1 MPIRTIAIRGARTHN
16 LKNVSVEIPQRQLTV
31 LTGPSGSG
39 KSSLAFNTLY
49 AEGQRRFVESMSTY
63 VRQFLERI
71 DRPDVDEIDG
81 ILPAI
86 AIEQKNSVK
95 NARSTVATATELAD
109 HIRLFMT
116 YAGET
121 FCPDCQVKVRRETPE
136 SITSAIIE
144 SVAGKRVVVLAPI
157 FFGAENRGEVLMQLV
172 KAGYFR
178 AWIGGEVQNLNEID
192 TSGFTSLELV
202 INRLRV
208 DAGRS
213 GQITEAIEQA
223 FEVSKGNV
231 NILEDGGDGS
241 WISHRFTS
249 RFSCNKCGTEFV
261 EPTPHMFSFN
271 SPLGACTNCQG
282 YGRIIGIDMEKVIP
296 NRALR
301 LDEMPIAPWNSAG
314 YEDCYDDMKKA
325 AAKYKFRLDVP
336 IKDMTP
342 EEWTLLYEG
351 RSKWYGIKGFFE
363 WLETKKY
370 KIHVRVKLAKYRS
383 YEPCPQCHGSRLKIS
398 ASYVTFRDKTVNDL
412 FAMNVRDARRFWEY
426 LPFTKS
432 EESKYGHLRR
442 EIVNRLTYLDEV
454 GLSYLTL
461 DRQTRTLS
469 GGESQRI
476 NLAAALG
483 SSLTETMYVIDEP
496 TVGLHARDSERLLA
510 VLKRL
515 KNAGNTVIVVEHD
528 PTIIA
533 GADHTIELGPGA
545 GEYGGSVLYVGPPRP
560 LSIPSEEKVVI
571 PSSRS
576 HGVAEDSEESPA
588 DGEALAQ
595 PQEIPRRAPP
605 PPGLRRL
612 GMTDAGFGAITIRGA
627 RENNLQNIDVT
638 IPLGQF
644 VAVTG
649 VSGSGKSTLIRNCL
663 FNRYQRDVRGAT
675 GLDVGRVA
683 ALEGTDKIYDM
694 QFIDQ
699 SPIGRSTRS
708 NPATYVKAWDE
719 VRKILSATTAAKL
732 NNVTPGMFSFNTVGG
747 RCDECEG
754 AGTVTIDMQFL
765 ADVEVICDKC
775 GGKRFNDQVMKV
787 AYKSKNVNDILQMTV
802 DEAMKF
808 FVDKRALLKKLSAL
822 RSVGL
827 GYLRLGQS
835 TASLSGGEAQRLKLA
850 SFLSETTKSDS
861 GHLFLFD
868 EPTTGLHYTD
878 VAQLIKTFRN
888 LIDRGNSVLVIEH
901 NIQLI
906 EAADHIID
914 LGPEG
919 GDGGGELL
927 AVGTPEEIAASGRS
941 ITGRYLAH
949 AAAVA

>member
-1 MPIRTIAIRGARTHN
+1 MASRTISIRGARTHN
-16 LKNVSVEIPQRQLTV
+16 LKNVSVDLPQRQLTV

-86 AIEQKNSVK
+86 SIEQKNSVK

-116 YAGET
+116 YCGET
-121 FCPDCQVKVRRETPE
+121 ICPDCNRIVKKDTPE
-136 SITSAIIE
+136 SISGAIAE
-144 SVAGKRVVVLAPI
+144 TLRGKRAVVLAPI
-157 FFGAENRGEVLMQLV
+157 FFDAATREEVLVQLI

-178 AWIGGEVQNLNEID
+178 AWIGGEVRDIKETD
-192 TSGFTSLELV
+192 TSAFHSLEVV
-202 INRLRV
+202 ITRLRV
-208 DAGRS
+208 DDERRGE
-213 GQITEAIEQA
+213 ITEAVEQA
-223 FEVSKGNV
+223 FEIAKGTVNV
-231 NILEDGGDGS
+231 LEETEEG
-241 WISHRFTS
+241 WVSHRFTS
-249 RFSCNKCGTEFV
+249 RYACNGCGQEFL
-261 EPTPHMFSFN
+261 EPVPHLFSFN
-271 SPLGACTNCQG
+271 SPLGACTTCQG

-301 LDEMPIAPWNSAG
+301 LDEMPVAPWNSAG
-314 YEDCYDDMKKA
+314 YEDCYDDLEKA
-325 AAKYKFRLDVP
+325 AKKYRLRLDVP
-336 IKDMTP
+336 IEKLTA
-342 EEWTLLYEG
+342 EEWDVLYTG
-351 RSKWYGIKGFFE
+351 RGKWYGIKGFFE

-383 YEPCPQCHGSRLKIS
+383 YEPCPQCNGSRLK
-398 ASYVTFRDKTVNDL
+398 AAAAYVKFRGRTVGDL
-412 FAMNVRDARRFWEY
+412 FAMDVKTARRFWEY
-426 LPFTKS
+426 LAMSKQ
-432 EESKYGHLRR
+432 EEAVAGHLRR
-442 EIVNRLTYLDEV
+442 EIVNRLVYLDEV

-510 VLKRL
+510 VLRRL

-545 GEYGGSVLYVGPPRP
+545 GELGGEVVYEGKPRSGATITPRP
-560 LSIPSEEKVVI
+560 LADARSDMGSIHIKN
-571 PSSRS
+571 
-576 HGVAEDSEESPA
+576 
-588 DGEALAQ
+588 
-595 PQEIPRRAPP
+595 
-605 PPGLRRL
+605 
-612 GMTDAGFGAITIRGA
+612 A
-627 RENNLQNIDVT
+627 REHNLRGIDVE
-638 IPLGQF
+638 IPLGKL
-644 VAVTG
+644 VAITG

-663 FNRYQRDVRGAT
+663 YNRYQRDVRGT
-675 GLDVGRVA
+675 SGLDCGKVD
-683 ALEGTDKIYDM
+683 ALAGTDLIYDM
-694 QFIDQ
+694 QFVDQ

-719 VRKILSATTAAKL
+719 IRKLLAETTAAKL
-732 NNVTPGMFSFNTVGG
+732 NAITPGHFSFNTAGG
-747 RCDECEG
+747 RCDTCEG

-765 ADVEVICDKC
+765 ADVEVVCDKC
-775 GGKRFNDQVMKV
+775 GGKRFNEQVMKV
-787 AYKSKNVNDILQMTV
+787 SYKNKNVNDILNLTV

-808 FVDKRALLKKLSAL
+808 FVDKRAILKRLVPL

-835 TASLSGGEAQRLKLA
+835 TESLSGGEAQRLKLA
-850 SFLSETTKSDS
+850 SFLAENTKLDQPR
-861 GHLFLFD
+861 LFLFD
-868 EPTTGLHYTD
+868 EPTTGLHHSD
-878 VAQLIKTFRN
+878 VEQLIRTFRE
-888 LIDRGNSVLVIEH
+888 LIDRGNSVVVIEH
-901 NIQLI
+901 NLQLI
-906 EAADHIID
+906 EAADWIVD

-919 GDGGGELL
+919 GDQGGEVV
-927 AVGTPEEIAASGRS
+927 AVGTPGDIAANERS
-941 ITGRYLAH
+941 LTGRYLAGAERPAQ
-949 AAAVA
+949 AAR

>member
-1 MPIRTIAIRGARTHN
+1 MPTRTISIRGARTHN

-116 YAGET
+116 YCGET
-121 FCPDCQVKVRRETPE
+121 KCGDCGVLVRKETPE
-136 SITSAIIE
+136 SITSAI
-144 SVAGKRVVVLAPI
+144 AATLDAKRVVILAPV
-157 FFGAENRGEVLMQLV
+157 FFHAENRGEVLMQLI

-178 AWIGGEVQNLNEID
+178 AWIGGEICDLKETD
-192 TSGFTSLELV
+192 TTGTTSLELV
-202 INRLRV
+202 ITRMRV
-208 DAGRS
+208 EEAKLS
-213 GQITEAIEQA
+213 QITEAIEQA
-223 FEVSKGNV
+223 FEISKGTVNV
-231 NILEDGGDGS
+231 LEECVAAPASGAGS
-241 WISHRFTS
+241 TAEAAVATREWVSHRFTS
-249 RFSCNKCGTEFV
+249 RFACNRCGTEFT
-261 EPTPHMFSFN
+261 EPTPHLFSFN

-301 LDEMPIAPWNSAG
+301 LDELPIAPWNSPG
-314 YEDCYDDMKKA
+314 YEDCYEDLERA
-325 AAKYKFRLDVP
+325 AAKYKLRLDVP
-336 IKDMTP
+336 IDQLTAA
-342 EEWTLLYEG
+342 EWELLYNG

-383 YEPCPQCHGSRLKIS
+383 YEPCPQCHGSRLKT
-398 ASYVTFRDKTVNDL
+398 AAQNVRFRELTVGDL
-412 FAMNVRDARRFWEY
+412 FAMDVKRARRFWEF
-426 LPFTKS
+426 LPMSKQ
-432 EESKYGHLRR
+432 EEAVAGHLRR
-442 EIVNRLTYLDEV
+442 EIVNRLVYLDEV

-510 VLKRL
+510 VLRRL

-533 GADHTIELGPGA
+533 GADYTIELGPGA
-545 GEYGGSVLYVGPPRP
+545 GELGGEIVRVGRP
-560 LSIPSEEKVVI
+560 NVGTGFSLSQGRLK
-571 PSSRS
+571 
-576 HGVAEDSEESPA
+576 PA
-588 DGEALAQ
+588 PTEGT
-595 PQEIPRRAPP
+595 IH
-605 PPGLRRL
+605 
-612 GMTDAGFGAITIRGA
+612 IRGA
-627 RENNLQNIDVT
+627 KEHNLKGIDVA
-638 IPLGQF
+638 IPLGQL

-663 FNRYQRDVRGAT
+663 FNRYQRDFRGAT
-675 GLDVGRVA
+675 GLEVGA
-683 ALEGTDKIYDM
+683 STLEGVDQIYDM
-694 QFIDQ
+694 QFVDQ

-708 NPATYVKAWDE
+708 NPATYTKAWDE
-719 VRKILSATTAAKL
+719 IRKLLADTTTAKL
-732 NNVTPGMFSFNTVGG
+732 NGVTAGMFSFNTEGG
-747 RCDECEG
+747 RCDICEG

-765 ADVEVICDKC
+765 ADVEVVCEKC
-775 GGKRFNDQVMKV
+775 EGRRFNDQVMKV
-787 AYKSKNVNDILQMTV
+787 AYKRKNVNDILDLTV

-808 FVDKRALLKKLSAL
+808 FVDKRAVLRKLAAL

-850 SFLSETTKSDS
+850 SFLAEHGKA
-861 GHLFLFD
+861 GEPRLFLFD

-878 VAQLIKTFRN
+878 VEQLIKTFRE

-901 NIQLI
+901 NLQLI
-906 EAADHIID
+906 EAADYVID

-919 GDGGGELL
+919 GDGGGELV
-927 AVGTPEEIAASGRS
+927 AVGTPEEIAANPRS
-941 ITGRYLAH
+941 ITGRYVTAG
-949 AAAVA
+949 VAQQW

>member
-1 MPIRTIAIRGARTHN
+1 MPSRTISIRGARTHN
-16 LKNVSVEIPQRQLTV
+16 LKNVSVDIPQRQLTV

-71 DRPDVDEIDG
+71 DRPDIDEITG

-86 AIEQKNSVK
+86 AIEQRNTVK

-121 FCPDCQVKVRRETPE
+121 ICPDCLVTVRRETPE
-136 SITSAIIE
+136 SITKAIAE
-144 SVAGKRVVVLAPI
+144 SLEGKRVVVLAPI
-157 FFGAENRGEVLMQLV
+157 FFEKENRGEVLTQLV
-172 KAGYFR
+172 KAGYYR
-178 AWIGGEVQNLNEID
+178 AWIGGEVRDLNETD

-208 DAGRS
+208 DPART

-231 NILEDGGDGS
+231 NILEDGGDGN

-249 RFSCNKCGTEFV
+249 RFSCNKCGNEFI
-261 EPTPHMFSFN
+261 EPTPHLFSFN

-314 YEDCYDDMKKA
+314 YEDCYDDLRKA
-325 AAKYKFRLDVP
+325 AAKYRLPLDVP
-336 IKDMTP
+336 VKDLSA
-342 EEWTLLYEG
+342 EQWELLYNG

-383 YEPCPQCHGSRLKIS
+383 YEPCPQCHGSRLKAS
-398 ASYVTFRDKTVNDL
+398 ASYVTFRGLTIGDL
-412 FAMNVRDARRFWEY
+412 FAMNVRDARRFWEF
-426 LPFTKS
+426 LPFSKS
-432 EESKYGHLRR
+432 EEALSGHLRR

-515 KNAGNTVIVVEHD
+515 RNAGNTVIVVEHD

-533 GADHTIELGPGA
+533 GADQTIELGPGA
-545 GEYGGSVLYVGPPRP
+545 GEYGGAVLYTGPPRG
-560 LSIPSEEKVVI
+560 SETPATVVER
-571 PSSRS
+571 PSSLS
-576 HGVAEDSEESPA
+576 DS
-588 DGEALAQ
+588 
-595 PQEIPRRAPP
+595 
-605 PPGLRRL
+605 
-612 GMTDAGFGAITIRGA
+612 FGAITIRGA
-627 RENNLQNIDVT
+627 KEHNLKNIDVT

-663 FNRYQRDVRGAT
+663 YNRYQRDVRGAT
-675 GLDVGRVA
+675 GLDVGAA

-719 VRKILSATTAAKL
+719 VRKILSETTAAKL
-732 NNVTPGMFSFNTVGG
+732 NGVTPGMFSFNTVGG
-747 RCDECEG
+747 RCDVCEG

-765 ADVEVICDKC
+765 ADVEVVCDKC
-775 GGKRFNDQVMKV
+775 GGKRFNEQVMKV
-787 AYKSKNVNDILQMTV
+787 TYKSKNVNDILKMTV

-808 FVDKRALLKKLSAL
+808 FVDKRALLKKLSSL

-850 SFLSETTKSDS
+850 SFLSESSRSDS
-861 GHLFLFD
+861 GRLFLFD
-868 EPTTGLHYTD
+868 EPTTGLHHTD

-919 GDGGGELL
+919 GDGGGELI
-927 AVGTPEEIAASGRS
+927 AVGTPEEIAANERS
-941 ITGRYLAH
+941 ITGRYLARVT
-949 AAAVA
+949 AAA

>member
-1 MPIRTIAIRGARTHN
+1 MPSRTISIRGARTHN
-16 LKNVSVEIPQRQLTV
+16 LKNVSVDIPQRQLTV

-86 AIEQKNSVK
+86 AIEQKNTVK

-121 FCPDCQVKVRRETPE
+121 ICPDCQITVRRETPE
-136 SITSAIIE
+136 SITAAITSSLE
-144 SVAGKRVVVLAPI
+144 GKRVVVLAPI
-157 FFGAENRGEVLMQLV
+157 FFEKENRGEVLTQLV
-172 KAGYFR
+172 KAGFYR
-178 AWIGGEVQNLNEID
+178 AWIGGEVRDLNETD
-192 TSGFTSLELV
+192 TSDSTSLELV

-208 DAGRS
+208 DPERS

-223 FEVSKGNV
+223 FEISKGNV
-231 NILEDGGDGS
+231 NLLEDGGEGT

-249 RFSCNKCGTEFV
+249 RFACNKCGTEFV
-261 EPTPHMFSFN
+261 EPTPHLFSFN

-296 NRALR
+296 NRNLR

-314 YEDCYDDMKKA
+314 YEDCYDDLKKA
-325 AAKYKFRLDVP
+325 AAKYRIRLDVP
-336 IKDMTP
+336 INELTA
-342 EEWTLLYEG
+342 EEWTLLHEG

-383 YEPCPQCHGSRLKIS
+383 YETCPHCHGSRLKSS
-398 ASYVTFRDKTVNDL
+398 ASFVTFRGLTVGDL

-426 LPFTKS
+426 LPFSKS
-432 EESKYGHLRR
+432 EEAKSGHLRR

-515 KNAGNTVIVVEHD
+515 RNAGNTVIVVEHD

-533 GADHTIELGPGA
+533 GADQTIELGPGA

-560 LSIPSEEKVVI
+560 IEMPEAVADE
-571 PSSRS
+571 PSSMS
-576 HGVAEDSEESPA
+576 DS
-588 DGEALAQ
+588 
-595 PQEIPRRAPP
+595 
-605 PPGLRRL
+605 
-612 GMTDAGFGAITIRGA
+612 FGAITIRGA
-627 RENNLQNIDVT
+627 KEHNLKNIDVT
-638 IPLGQF
+638 IPLGKF

-663 FNRYQRDVRGAT
+663 YNRYQRDVRGAT
-675 GLDVGRVA
+675 GLDVGA
-683 ALEGTDKIYDM
+683 STLEGVDKIYDM

-719 VRKILSATTAAKL
+719 VRKILSETTAAKL
-732 NNVTPGMFSFNTVGG
+732 NGVTPGMFSFNTIGG
-747 RCDECEG
+747 RCDVCEG

-775 GGKRFNDQVMKV
+775 GGKRFNEQVMKV
-787 AYKSKNVNDILQMTV
+787 TYKNRNVNDILKMTV

-850 SFLSETTKSDS
+850 SFLSETTKNDT
-861 GHLFLFD
+861 GRLFLFD
-868 EPTTGLHYTD
+868 EPTTGLHHTD
-878 VAQLIKTFRN
+878 VAQLIKTFRS

-927 AVGTPEEIAASGRS
+927 AVGTPEEIAANERS
-941 ITGRYLAH
+941 ITGRYLVNDLRRRRFD
-949 AAAVA
+949 AALAKVADVEPVEGDQILD

>member
-1 MPIRTIAIRGARTHN
+1 MPIRTISIRGARTHN
-16 LKNVSVEIPQRQLTV
+16 LKNVSVDIPQRQLTV

-136 SITSAIIE
+136 SITSAIID
-144 SVAGKRVVVLAPI
+144 SLAGNRVVVLAPI

-178 AWIGGEVQNLNEID
+178 AWIGCEVHDLNETD

-208 DAGRS
+208 DADRS

-231 NILEDGGDGS
+231 NILEDAGDGN

-301 LDEMPIAPWNSAG
+301 LDEMPIAPWNSPG
-314 YEDCYDDMKKA
+314 YEDCYDDLKKA
-325 AAKYKFRLDVP
+325 AAKYKFRMDVP
-336 IKDMTP
+336 IKDLTP

-426 LPFTKS
+426 LPFAKS
-432 EESKYGHLRR
+432 EESKFGHLRR

-496 TVGLHARDSERLLA
+496 TIGLHARDSERLLA

-533 GADHTIELGPGA
+533 GADQTIELGPGA

-560 LSIPSEEKVVI
+560 AVI
-571 PSSRS
+571 PT
-576 HGVAEDSEESPA
+576 ESDTTPS
-588 DGEALAQ
+588 
-595 PQEIPRRAPP
+595 PRNRA
-605 PPGLRRL
+605 G
-612 GMTDAGFGAITIRGA
+612 DAGFGAITIRGA
-627 RENNLQNIDVT
+627 REHNLQNIDVT
-638 IPLGQF
+638 IPLGKF

-663 FNRYQRDVRGAT
+663 YNRYQRDVRGVT

-719 VRKILSATTAAKL
+719 VRKIMSATTAAKL
-732 NNVTPGMFSFNTVGG
+732 NNVTAGMFSFNTVGG

-787 AYKSKNVNDILQMTV
+787 TYKSKNVNDILEMTV

-808 FVDKRALLKKLSAL
+808 FVDKRALLKKLAAL

-850 SFLSETTKSDS
+850 SFLSESTKSDS

-927 AVGTPEEIAASGRS
+927 AVGTPEEIAACARS
-941 ITGRYLAH
+941 ITGRYLARAT
-949 AAAVA
+949 AAA